1 MKTHN
6 KNNRIVFDPLKS
18 INSGQVFLWQK
29 NNGSWYGINGQELL
43 KFTLI
48 EQPSINNI
56 NIKNT
61 GEKKEVEIEYRS
73 YPCKDNWEKI
83 FFRLDDDYKA
93 LQNTLTKDKIIRDI
107 YQKYEGL
114 RVIRQNPFQCIISFI
129 CASNT
134 NIRRIRRMLR
144 NLSKKFGEKI
154 IYDGLEF
161 DLFPKAKK
169 LSTASINELESCGL
183 GYRAKFVKSVAKDI
197 ESKGLNFEYIKKKSY
212 EIGKSELIK
221 LNGIGNKTADCI
233 LLFSFEKLN
242 AFPIDVWIYRSLLE
256 NYSWFFDYK
265 ENLFS
270 IGKPTNSQY
279 NIISSKVR
287 NYFGEYSGYVQ
298 QYLYYHIRETAKRKW

>member
-1 MKTHN
+1 MKIYDKN
-6 KNNRIVFDPLKS
+6 KRIFFDPLKS

-48 EQPSINNI
+48 EQPLINKCND
-56 NIKNT
+56 
-61 GEKKEVEIEYRS
+61 ESDKKEVEIEYQS
-73 YPCKDNWEKI
+73 YPCMNNWEKI
-83 FFRLDDDYKA
+83 FFRLDDDDKT
-93 LQNTLTKDKIIRDI
+93 LQNTLSKDKIILDI

-134 NIRRIRRMLR
+134 NIKRIRGMLK

-161 DLFPKAKK
+161 DLFPKPKK

-197 ESKGLNFEYIKKKSY
+197 ESERLNFEDMKKKSY
-212 EIGKSELIK
+212 EIGKSELIR

-242 AFPIDVWIYRSLLE
+242 AFPIDVWIYRSLVE
-256 NYSWFFDYK
+256 NYSWFFDKK
-265 ENLFS
+265 ENLYS

-298 QYLYYHIRETAKRKW
+298 QYLYFHIRETAKKKW